1 MEHLK
6 ELRKERGLLQR
17 DVAAYLGV
25 DRTTYL
31 KYENGTN
38 EPDIEIIKKLSSFFG
53 VSVDYLLGNSNAVF
67 FSDPRKS
74 YSDSDFVRLS
84 PDDQQYFYDVFSESI
99 RSHRITEGLTIVRSG
114 ASSGFFVRLKNH
126 SLSMTT
132 KSELLRVAIFLEVSD
147 DVVSRI
153 KDLPALEERFVSLY
167 KQLHDQIDRIDP
179 DDVET
184 VSEFLQV
191 FSRNRKK

>member
-6 ELRKERGLLQR
+6 ELRKQRGLLQR
-17 DVAAYLGV
+17 DVASFLGV

-38 EPDIEIIKKLSSFFG
+38 EPDIEIIKKLASFFG
-53 VSVDYLLGNSNAVF
+53 VSVDYLLGNSNVVF
-67 FSDPRKS
+67 FSDPRKA
-74 YSDSDFVRLS
+74 DSDFARLS
-84 PDDQQYFYDVFSESI
+84 PDDQQYFYDTFIDAI
-99 RSHRITEGLTIVRSG
+99 RSRKITEGLTIVRSG
-114 ASSGFFVRLKNH
+114 VSDDFFIRLKNH
-126 SLSMTT
+126 TLSMAVR
-132 KSELLRVAIFLEVSD
+132 SDLLRVSIFLELPDSVLL
-147 DVVSRI
+147 RI
-153 KDLPALEERFVSLY
+153 KALPALEEKFSSLY

-191 FSRNRKK
+191 FSKNRKKS

>member
-6 ELRKERGLLQR
+6 ELRKQRGLLQR
-17 DVAAYLGV
+17 DVASFLGV

-53 VSVDYLLGNSNAVF
+53 VSVDYLLGNSNVVF
-67 FSDPRKS
+67 FSDPRKD
-74 YSDSDFVRLS
+74 DSDFVRLS
-84 PDDQQYFYDVFSESI
+84 PDDQQYFYDTFIDAI
-99 RSHRITEGLTIVRSG
+99 RSRKITEGLTIVRSG
-114 ASSGFFVRLKNH
+114 VSVDFFIRLKNH
-126 SLSMTT
+126 TLSMAVR
-132 KSELLRVAIFLEVSD
+132 SDLLRVSIFLELPDSVLL
-147 DVVSRI
+147 RI
-153 KDLPALEERFVSLY
+153 KALPALEEKFVSLY

-179 DDVET
+179 DYVET

-191 FSRNRKK
+191 FSKNRKKS